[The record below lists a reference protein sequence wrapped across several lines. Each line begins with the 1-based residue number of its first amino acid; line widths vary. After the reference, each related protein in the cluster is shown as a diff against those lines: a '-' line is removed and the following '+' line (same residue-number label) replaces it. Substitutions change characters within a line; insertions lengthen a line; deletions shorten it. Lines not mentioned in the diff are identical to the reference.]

1 MDEGLIKFIVD
12 LGSIGA
18 IVFIVYLFVKFTIE
32 QSKINSDER
41 IETHR
46 KFCESIEKITER
58 AVKDDD

>member
-1 MDEGLIKFIVD
+1 MDEGIIKFIVD

-32 QSKINSDER
+32 QSKITSEER

-46 KFCESIEKITER
+46 KFCESIEKITE
-58 AVKDDD
+58 KIDKGD